1 MFLCANVDGD
11 GSERCW
17 FDEEPA
23 MFKLFKE
30 LASYGDVSVWSC
42 GSTRLTA
49 AFYLNQ
55 SNDRQSQIAHIQNN
69 KMRLTAHIYVGCYFT
84 YQQIPITFF

>member
-11 GSERCW
+11 GSERCS

-23 MFKLFKE
+23 MFKLFNE
-30 LASYGDVSVWSC
+30 LASYGDGSVWSC

-49 AFYLNQ
+49 AFRFKSYDRQLKIAYIQ
-55 SNDRQSQIAHIQNN
+55 SNR
-69 KMRLTAHIYVGCYFT
+69 
-84 YQQIPITFF
+84 